1 MLWKFEA
8 KSIAERISN
17 VSMVHP
23 ELRLYRNKV
32 HSTQWSL
39 DEMSISTRV
48 SVCVCVLDCVRSCST
63 AGCAHQILGV
73 SSSSS
78 SLTSS
83 TTLHYISVFTSIRRV
98 MGNEEMLK
106 SIKHR
111 NNEKIDNGQR
121 TIMIM
126 EPLTHIR
133 AYISAYWWTH
143 AHTVRRCYTADL
155 SV

>member
-48 SVCVCVLDCVRSCST
+48 SVCLCARLCSFVFDCWLCASNTRSIIFIIIINIVNNT
-63 AGCAHQILGV
+63 
-73 SSSSS
+73 
-78 SLTSS
+78 SLYFR
-83 TTLHYISVFTSIRRV
+83 LHIDQTV